1 MATADLMLS
10 AAQLTGQQKPP
21 LCEVQPGFALHTGVV
36 DAFQAMAAAAKADG
50 ICIQIISSW
59 RDFQRQ
65 QHIISAKLTGQRT
78 LYDLQGRPLELDPL
92 QRLAWLEA
100 VLLYS
105 ALPGASRHHW
115 GTDFDVYDS
124 AAVAADYRVQLQ
136 AAEYEPGGPFAALS
150 EWLTQHAAH
159 YGFFRPYREFRQ
171 GVAPEPWHLSY
182 RPLASLYL
190 PALTLELLTETLVHS
205 QLPDLALILQQ
216 LPALYRRYVINI
228 CE

>member
-1 MATADLMLS
+1 MASVDLSLS
-10 AAQLTGQQKPP
+10 AAQLVGLQPPP
-21 LCEVQPGFALHTGVV
+21 LCEVQAGFALHCGCVA
-36 DAFQAMAAAAKADG
+36 AFHAMAKAAQADG
-50 ICIQIISSW
+50 ISLQIISGW

-65 QHIISAKLTGQRT
+65 QQIVSAKLKGQRP
-78 LYDLQGRPLELDPL
+78 LYDLAGQPLAIDPQ
-92 QRLAWLEA
+92 QRLLWLEA

-124 AAVAADYRVQLQ
+124 AAVDTNYQVQLQ
-136 AAEYEPGGPFAALS
+136 RAEYDTDGPFATLS
-150 EWLTQHAAH
+150 AWLDQHAGAFD
-159 YGFFRPYREFRQ
+159 FFRPYQFYRH

-182 RPLASLYL
+182 RPLASRYL
-190 PALTLELLTETLVHS
+190 PALTLELLTDTLSNS
-205 QLPDLALILQQ
+205 QLPDLALIIEQ